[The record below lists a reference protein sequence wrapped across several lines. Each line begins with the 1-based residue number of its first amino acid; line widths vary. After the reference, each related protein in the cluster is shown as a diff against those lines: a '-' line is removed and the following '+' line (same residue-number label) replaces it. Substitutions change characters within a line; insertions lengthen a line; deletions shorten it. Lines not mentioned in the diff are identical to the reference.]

1 MRNRSRRKRGVEEMQ
16 TSDQAPPD
24 LRMSAAQRWR
34 MCIDEERRRNRAI
47 LRNRRYVESG
57 TSLVTDE
64 AHASDQSA
72 ENSPEESG
80 GEEPPNTDVAMALSV
95 TAVRVPEQEADT
107 SRDELPALADEQELT
122 VEQIREALFGS
133 EP

>member
-1 MRNRSRRKRGVEEMQ
+1 
-16 TSDQAPPD
+16 
-24 LRMSAAQRWR
+24 
-34 MCIDEERRRNRAI
+34 MCINEERRRNRAI

-64 AHASDQSA
+64 AHTSDQSA

-95 TAVRVPEQEADT
+95 TAVPEQEADA
-107 SRDELPALADEQELT
+107 SRELPALADEEELT
-122 VEQIREALFGS
+122 LEQLREALFGS